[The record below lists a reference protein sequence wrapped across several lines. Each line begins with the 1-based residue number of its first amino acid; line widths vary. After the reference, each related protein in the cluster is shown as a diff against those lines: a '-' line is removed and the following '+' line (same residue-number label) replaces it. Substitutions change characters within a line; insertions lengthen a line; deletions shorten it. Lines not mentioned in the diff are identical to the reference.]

1 MFLTLLLCIQFPP
14 LLLAEGLDVPLSRRH
29 ILVAEELLDSNDVSC
44 PDVHLCGPRG
54 PEVVRLHLL
63 IEHSVY
69 LLEHCMDK
77 CILMSIVHEQLCA
90 VVKLFTYL
98 YFKLAA
104 NLLHLVP

>member
-1 MFLTLLLCIQFPP
+1 M
-14 LLLAEGLDVPLSRRH
+14 
-29 ILVAEELLDSNDVSC
+29 AEEFLDCNDVSC

-63 IEHSVY
+63 IEHSVH

-90 VVKLFTYL
+90 VVELFTYL

-104 NLLHLVP
+104 NLLHLVPQLVRDVHMPHEFLLFTVELKAIAVL